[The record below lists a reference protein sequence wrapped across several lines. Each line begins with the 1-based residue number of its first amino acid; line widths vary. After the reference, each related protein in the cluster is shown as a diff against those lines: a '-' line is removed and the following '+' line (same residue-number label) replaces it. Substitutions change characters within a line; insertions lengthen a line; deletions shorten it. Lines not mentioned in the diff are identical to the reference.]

1 MGKINFLYE
10 KKEGEYLI
18 WNLEDWK
25 LKNKKY
31 FFWRLIDL
39 DFADEMNI
47 YLLDTKFN
55 YYLKSFVS
63 IDKKI
68 TLQDIEANLKDFDL
82 WKDRFIW
89 YTITDIVIDWQ
100 KSDILL
106 WKTWE
111 ITYNIWVYTLDNIN
125 YNSVLRDFGK
135 NMKLNI
141 FPSSFWT
148 VKYLWKEVLNWNL
161 LYLWE
166 NKIEIIVI
174 NSWFYKYI
182 DVLDIWLL
190 QFKNT
195 ILEIFW
201 KQIITLEW
209 FSFFH
214 KKIYFK
220 SMDTFLEPIVMFLK
234 DNLIN
239 DKIFVIWDF
248 MYFPDI
254 LQVLWNKLKA
264 NIIPV
269 RIWNK
274 DFKTVEKINIYTILR
289 NNK

>member
-1 MGKINFLYE
+1 MEKINFLYE
-10 KKEGEYLI
+10 TKEWEYLV
-18 WNLEDWK
+18 WNLENGKLKDKKYYFWK
-25 LKNKKY
+25 LIN
-31 FFWRLIDL
+31 L
-39 DFADEMNI
+39 DFADEVNL

-63 IDKKI
+63 NDRKI
-68 TLQDIEANLKDFDL
+68 TLQDIESNLKWFNF

-89 YTITDIVIDWQ
+89 YTVTDIQVNGE

-125 YNSVLRDFGK
+125 YNNILKDFGK

-148 VKYLWKEVLNWNL
+148 VKILWNEILNWNL

-166 NKIEIIVI
+166 NKTEIIVI
-174 NSWFYKYI
+174 NNWFYHNI
-182 DVLDIWLL
+182 EILDIWLL
-190 QFKNT
+190 QLKNN
-195 ILEIFW
+195 IFEVFW
-201 KQIITLEW
+201 KQINTLDW
-209 FSFFH
+209 LSDFH

-220 SMDTFLEPIVMFLK
+220 NMDSFLEPIILFLK
-234 DNLIN
+234 DNIIN

-248 MYFPDI
+248 TNLPEF
-254 LQVLWNKLKA
+254 LQVLWNKLKT

-269 RIWNK
+269 RIWK
-274 DFKTVEKINIYTILR
+274 KEFKTVENADIYSILQ

>member
-25 LKNKKY
+25 LKDKKY
-31 FFWRLIDL
+31 FFWKLIDL
-39 DFADEMNI
+39 DFSDEMNV

-63 IDKKI
+63 TDKKVI
-68 TLQDIEANLKDFDL
+68 LQDIEANLKDFDL

-89 YTITDIVIDWQ
+89 YTITDIEINWK

-106 WKTWE
+106 WKTWD

-125 YNSVLRDFGK
+125 YNNVLQDFGK

-141 FPSSFWT
+141 FPTSFWT
-148 VKYLWKEVLNWNL
+148 VKFLWKEVLNWNL

-166 NKIEIIVI
+166 NKIEIITI
-174 NSWFYKYI
+174 DNWFYKYI

-190 QFKNT
+190 QFRNT

-201 KQIITLEW
+201 KQIISLEW
-209 FSFFH
+209 LSDFH

-220 SMDTFLEPIVMFLK
+220 NMDSFLEPIVMFLK
-234 DNLIN
+234 DNIVN

-248 MYFPDI
+248 IHLPNI
-254 LQVLWNKLKA
+254 LQVLWNKLKT
-264 NIIPV
+264 NIIPI

-274 DFKTVEKINIYTILR
+274 EFKTVEKADIYNILQ
-289 NNK
+289 NSK

>member
-18 WNLEDWK
+18 WNLEGWE

-31 FFWRLIDL
+31 FFWKLIDL
-39 DFADEMNI
+39 DFTDEINI

-63 IDKKI
+63 TDKKI
-68 TLQDIEANLKDFDL
+68 TLQDIEDNLKDFNL

-89 YTITDIVIDWQ
+89 YTITDILINWK

-125 YNSVLRDFGK
+125 YNNVLKDFGK

-141 FPSSFWT
+141 FPTSFWT
-148 VKYLWKEVLNWNL
+148 VKFLWRGVLNWNL

-174 NSWFYKYI
+174 NNWFYKYI

-190 QFKNT
+190 QFRNI

-201 KQIITLEW
+201 KQIANLEW
-209 FSFFH
+209 FSSFH
-214 KKIYFK
+214 KNIYFK
-220 SMDTFLEPIVMFLK
+220 NMDSFLEPIVMFLK

-239 DKIFVIWDF
+239 DKVFVIWDF
-248 MYFPDI
+248 VYLPDI
-254 LQVLWNKLKA
+254 LQMLWNKLKT
-264 NIIPV
+264 NIIPI

-274 DFKTVEKINIYTILR
+274 EFRTVEKTDIYTILR